1 MKHNQNI
8 KVAII
13 DDEAPARMIIR
24 SFLMD
29 YEEVEIVCE
38 CENGFDGAM
47 AIKDL
52 NPDLV
57 FLDIQMPK
65 LTGFEMLELIEPI
78 PLVIF
83 TTAYDSFALK
93 AFEVNAVD
101 YLLKP
106 FSQKRFHQALQKA
119 IELLKLGNS
128 TQGAMSKLLE
138 YTRGQEEIIQRIVVK
153 INNRIEIIPVN
164 QIEHIEAQDDYV
176 FLHLDSGERY
186 LKDLTMKY
194 LEQHLDSAD
203 FVRVHRSHIIRIE
216 RISRLENDAD
226 GSSTIRLKSGTDIPV
241 SRSGLQRLKELL
253 RM

>member
-1 MKHNQNI
+1 MKHNQKI
-8 KVAII
+8 KIAII

-24 SFLMD
+24 SFLMEHED
-29 YEEVEIVCE
+29 IEILCE

-106 FSQKRFHQALQKA
+106 FSQKRFNQALQRA
-119 IELLKLGNS
+119 LDLNKLGS
-128 TQGAMSKLLE
+128 RPQGDMNKLLE
-138 YTRGQEEIIQRIVVK
+138 YTRSQEEVIQRIVVK
-153 INNRIEIIPVN
+153 TNNNIEILPVSR
-164 QIEHIEAQDDYV
+164 IEHIEAQDDYV
-176 FLHLDSGERY
+176 FLHLDGGERF

-194 LEQHLDSAD
+194 LEQHLDSGD
-203 FVRVHRSHIIRIE
+203 FVRVHRSHIVRVE
-216 RISRLENDAD
+216 RISRLESDAD
-226 GSSTIRLKSGTDIPV
+226 GSSTIRLKSGVDIPV
-241 SRSGLQRLKELL
+241 SRSGLQRLKEML